1 MASRRSGADM
11 RPTDA
16 VELDRAATAR
26 LVRALEAGV
35 PMCALERR
43 CGRGAKELRRAAL
56 AAGWDGGR
64 APEPLVAPVCLA
76 SVALPPGYYG
86 CSRRP

>member
-1 MASRRSGADM
+1 M

-43 CGRGAKELRRAAL
+43 FGRGAKELRRAAL
-56 AAGWDGGR
+56 AAGWDGTSG
-64 APEPLVAPVCLA
+64 PEPLVAAETPS
-76 SVALPPGYYG
+76 SVSLPPGYYW